1 MVTEGG
7 GGGGCAKMN
16 EGDNGEASAD
26 KGKGRGLFLIRNQG
40 SFLFYE
46 DIWDKSLCV
55 PE

>member
-1 MVTEGG
+1 MVTE

-40 SFLFYE
+40 SLYFLKIYGTKVCLFV
-46 DIWDKSLCV
+46 CA
-55 PE
+55 